1 MLKTLDIKDYA
12 IIEHL
17 RIDLKDG
24 FCVMTGETGAGKSI
38 IMGAL
43 GMVMGEKAEAKSVRN
58 GAKKSVVE
66 AVFAIKEY
74 DLKDYFDENDL
85 DYDDEC
91 TIRREVT
98 ENGKSRAFVN
108 DTPITLSD
116 LKNLGE
122 KLIDIHSQHAN
133 LLLKKDSFQLKV
145 IDTIAKDEKE
155 LSEYKSAYK
164 AYKDT
169 EKELR
174 QKKEELEKKAFILG
188 GENYNAPIQTVG
200 DFLNNR
206 KTTEFGIVKP
216 TYVGTPQGGNL
227 SPLLSNIM
235 LNELDKEIKE
245 SYMED
250 NV

>member
-133 LLLKKDSFQLKV
+133 LLLKRNDV
-145 IDTIAKDEKE
+145 
-155 LSEYKSAYK
+155 LSLSV
-164 AYKDT
+164 
-169 EKELR
+169 R
-174 QKKEELEKKAFILG
+174 
-188 GENYNAPIQTVG
+188 
-200 DFLNNR
+200 
-206 KTTEFGIVKP
+206 P
-216 TYVGTPQGGNL
+216 TY
-227 SPLLSNIM
+227 
-235 LNELDKEIKE
+235 K
-245 SYMED
+245 
-250 NV
+250 NVY

>member
-85 DYDDEC
+85 DYDPSL
-91 TIRREVT
+91 TIRRVIT
-98 ENGKSRAFVN
+98 PAGKSRSYVN
-108 DTPITLSD
+108 DLPVGQSVLRE
-116 LKNLGE
+116 LGVR
-122 KLIDIHSQHAN
+122 LVDIHSQHRN
-133 LLLKKDSFQLKV
+133 LILSDDKFRIGVVDS
-145 IDTIAKDEKE
+145 IAGCH
-155 LSEYKSAYK
+155 SG
-164 AYKDT
+164 
-169 EKELR
+169 R
-174 QKKEELEKKAFILG
+174 
-188 GENYNAPIQTVG
+188 
-200 DFLNNR
+200 R
-206 KTTEFGIVKP
+206 K
-216 TYVGTPQGGNL
+216 
-227 SPLLSNIM
+227 
-235 LNELDKEIKE
+235 
-245 SYMED
+245 
-250 NV
+250 

>member
-98 ENGKSRAFVN
+98 
-108 DTPITLSD
+108 
-116 LKNLGE
+116 
-122 KLIDIHSQHAN
+122 
-133 LLLKKDSFQLKV
+133 
-145 IDTIAKDEKE
+145 
-155 LSEYKSAYK
+155 
-164 AYKDT
+164 
-169 EKELR
+169 
-174 QKKEELEKKAFILG
+174 
-188 GENYNAPIQTVG
+188 
-200 DFLNNR
+200 
-206 KTTEFGIVKP
+206 
-216 TYVGTPQGGNL
+216 
-227 SPLLSNIM
+227 
-235 LNELDKEIKE
+235 
-245 SYMED
+245 
-250 NV
+250 